1 LRVVTAGALGAKAT
15 IADSAPKKKA
25 ARVFGRG
32 RPTRG
37 RDMTIRFGQ
46 ETPWPP
52 IRVDCHNGRIRKT
65 AARSSMNNIVLPKI
79 RANATYGSYDAR

>member
-1 LRVVTAGALGAKAT
+1 
-15 IADSAPKKKA
+15 
-25 ARVFGRG
+25 
-32 RPTRG
+32 
-37 RDMTIRFGQ
+37 MTIRFGQ